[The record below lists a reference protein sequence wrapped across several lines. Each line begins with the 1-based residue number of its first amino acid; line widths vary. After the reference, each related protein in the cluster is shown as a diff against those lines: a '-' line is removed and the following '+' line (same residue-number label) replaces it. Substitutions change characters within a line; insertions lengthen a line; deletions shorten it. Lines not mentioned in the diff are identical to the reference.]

1 MYRLLHAHSLLRIA
15 VTTAAF
21 PPDPNAPENRGLSD
35 SPSSSAAS
43 SHPPDAHLANSE
55 TANIALLQSIWQRHD
70 VLDSN
75 ATSTQRRFFFLR
87 RFLGYMGVL
96 VVLLAVVQ
104 PLLMNQAILQTLG
117 AESRDL
123 ADWQVYHDELQSLS
137 LWALW
142 QRHKFLAIANFLL
155 ILFPIA
161 VTGLRAFAVKF
172 DRGNSWVLLRGSTES
187 LKMETFYYRTRVSP
201 YHENRNQ
208 VLAEKLQLL
217 SERIKG
223 STVHQ
228 AAFNPY
234 EGELPKRL
242 DLGLVWLG
250 LHWPWVWINRLV
262 GQLWQVLFKYREV
275 PLDPP
280 SASADAD
287 LSPEDRLYQRR
298 YADLTPETY
307 LRYRL
312 EEQFGWYRNKAQI
325 YNRQY
330 QIFQTGVYVFGGLG
344 TFLAATG
351 LQNWVAVTAATV
363 GALVN
368 YLEYRRIEVTLIG
381 YNQAADALYDIR
393 AWWSSLS
400 VTAQAN
406 PDLFAKLVSATE
418 ETIRSEHSSWLQD
431 MQDRLANLYES
442 TEAKAKPETS
452 DQPENPAE

>member
-1 MYRLLHAHSLLRIA
+1 VS
-15 VTTAAF
+15 TAAF
-21 PPDPNAPENRGLSD
+21 PPDPSAPGDRGLSD
-35 SPSSSAAS
+35 SPSPPAAS
-43 SHPPDAHLANSE
+43 PQLPDAHLAKSE
-55 TANIALLQSIWQRHD
+55 DANLALLQSVWQRHD

-87 RFLGYMGVL
+87 RLLSYMGVL

-104 PLLMNQAILQTLG
+104 PILMNQAILQSLG

-123 ADWQVYHDELQSLS
+123 ADWQVYYDELQSFS

-142 QRHKFLAIANFLL
+142 QRHKLLAIANFLL

-172 DRGNSWVLLRGSTES
+172 DRGNGWILLRGSAEA
-187 LKMETFYYRTRVSP
+187 LKMETFYYRTQVAP

-217 SERIKG
+217 SERIK
-223 STVHQ
+223 SSSVHQ
-228 AAFNPY
+228 SAFNPY
-234 EGELPKRL
+234 EDEAPKRL
-242 DLGLVWLG
+242 ELGIVWLI
-250 LHWPWVWINRLV
+250 LHWPWVWINRLI
-262 GQLWQVLFKYREV
+262 GQLWHGLFKYREV
-275 PLDPP
+275 PIA
-280 SASADAD
+280 ASVLADAEF
-287 LSPEDRLYQRR
+287 SPEDRIYQQR

-312 EEQFGWYRNKAQI
+312 EEQFGWYRHKAQI

-351 LQNWVAVTAATV
+351 LQNWVAVTAALV

-368 YLEYRRIEVTLIG
+368 FLEYRRIEVTLIG

-393 AWWSSLS
+393 AWWYSLS
-400 VTAQAN
+400 VTAQTG

-431 MQDRLANLYES
+431 MQDRLAGLYES
-442 TEAKAKPETS
+442 TEAQAKPEAS
-452 DQPENPAE
+452 DPPEHSAE

>member
-1 MYRLLHAHSLLRIA
+1 MS
-15 VTTAAF
+15 TAAF
-21 PPDPNAPENRGLSD
+21 SPDPAAPGNQGLSD
-35 SPSSSAAS
+35 APSPLAANP
-43 SHPPDAHLANSE
+43 HPPTAPPLADSNAS
-55 TANIALLQSIWQRHD
+55 NLDLLQNVWQRYD
-70 VLDSN
+70 VLDRN

-87 RFLGYMGVL
+87 RLLGYMGVL
-96 VVLLAVVQ
+96 VVLLAVIQ
-104 PLLMNQAILQTLG
+104 PVLMNQAILNTLG

-123 ADWQVYHDELQSLS
+123 ADWQVYHDEIQSLS

-142 QRHKFLAIANFLL
+142 QRHQFLSVANFLL

-172 DRGNSWVLLRGSTES
+172 DRGNSWVLLRGSAES

-228 AAFNPY
+228 VAFNPY
-234 EGELPKRL
+234 EGEPPKRL
-242 DLGLVWLG
+242 DLGLVWLS
-250 LHWPWVWINRLV
+250 LHWAWVGINRLM

-275 PLDPP
+275 PSAA

-287 LSPEDRLYQRR
+287 LSPEERRYQQR

-307 LRYRL
+307 LRHRL
-312 EEQFGWYRNKAQI
+312 EEQFGWYRSKAQI
-325 YNRQY
+325 YNHQY

-351 LQNWVAVTAATV
+351 LQNWVAVTAAMV

-393 AWWSSLS
+393 AWWYSLS
-400 VTAQAN
+400 ATAQT
-406 PDLFAKLVSATE
+406 DSGLFAKLVSATE

-431 MQDRLANLYES
+431 MQDRLASLYES
-442 TEAKAKPETS
+442 SETNAKPETS
-452 DQPENPAE
+452 DQSENPAA

>member
-1 MYRLLHAHSLLRIA
+1 M
-15 VTTAAF
+15 TTAAF
-21 PPDPNAPENRGLSD
+21 PPAPNFPEDDGSSD
-35 SPSSSAAS
+35 DS
-43 SHPPDAHLANSE
+43 SHPASPQLSDVDAASPEVANL
-55 TANIALLQSIWQRHD
+55 ALLQTVWQRHD
-70 VLDSN
+70 ILDRN

-87 RFLGYMGVL
+87 RLLGYMGIL

-104 PLLMNQAILQTLG
+104 PILMNQAILQTLG
-117 AESRDL
+117 VGSRDL
-123 ADWQVYHDELQSLS
+123 ADWQAYHDALQNLS

-142 QRHKFLAIANFLL
+142 QQHKWLATANFLL

-172 DRGNSWVLLRGSTES
+172 DRGHGWVLLRASAEA
-187 LKMETFYYRTRVSP
+187 LKMETFYYRTQVPP

-228 AAFNPY
+228 SAFNPY
-234 EGELPKRL
+234 EGETPKRL
-242 DLGLVWLG
+242 ELGLVWL
-250 LHWPWVWINRLV
+250 LVHWPWVWVNRLLM
-262 GQLWQVLFKYREV
+262 QLWHGLFRYREV
-275 PLDPP
+275 PIAP
-280 SASADAD
+280 SEPAPADVA
-287 LSPEDRLYQRR
+287 LSPEDNIYQRR
-298 YADLTPETY
+298 YVDLSPETY

-312 EEQFGWYRNKAQI
+312 EEQFSWYRNKAKI

-393 AWWSSLS
+393 AWWYSLS
-400 VTAQAN
+400 TTAQAN
-406 PDLFAKLVSATE
+406 ADLFAKLVTATE
-418 ETIRSEHSSWLQD
+418 ESIRSEHSSWLQD
-431 MQDRLANLYES
+431 MQDRLASLYES
-442 TEAKAKPETS
+442 TEAKGKPEAPTQLEPQ
-452 DQPENPAE
+452 DVQQ